1 MKAYLK
7 FIDDLPWVIQLIL
20 ALPGIDSIV
29 WGLYRLF
36 KGIEKNDV
44 LLIIFG
50 IIWIAAGWAVLWILD
65 ILSLLLNKKVIWFV

>member
-7 FIDDLPWVIQLIL
+7 FIDDLPWVVQLIL
-20 ALPGIDSIV
+20 ALPGIDSIA

-36 KGIEKNDV
+36 KGLEKNDV

-50 IIWIAAGWAVLWILD
+50 IIWIVAGWAVLWILD
-65 ILSLLLNKKVIWFV
+65 IISLLVNKKVIWFV